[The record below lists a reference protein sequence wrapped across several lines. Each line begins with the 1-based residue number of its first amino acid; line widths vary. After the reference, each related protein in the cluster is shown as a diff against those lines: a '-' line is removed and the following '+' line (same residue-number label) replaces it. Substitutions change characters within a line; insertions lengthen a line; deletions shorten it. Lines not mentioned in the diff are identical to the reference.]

1 MFEVTQKLTKLKSIE
16 AVDNFYYAILFMI
29 ADSKRLGSLVNFKM
43 YHEAIVKDIL
53 RKIDVEKGP
62 HMGLYLYALL
72 DIRLSS
78 GIETRMLQKIS
89 LSLKYIDQYS
99 RKIIFNNYFE
109 YLSIYSDFPFKKK
122 LHVCRKHLKSSSQLF
137 HFQFIVNLKI

>member
-1 MFEVTQKLTKLKSIE
+1 
-16 AVDNFYYAILFMI
+16 
-29 ADSKRLGSLVNFKM
+29 
-43 YHEAIVKDIL
+43 
-53 RKIDVEKGP
+53 
-62 HMGLYLYALL
+62 MGLYLYALL